1 MLKFVPR
8 SATDAAPIGGLPGWF
23 SALLRSRGA
32 DTEEKARRFLR
43 PGLADLRDAL
53 EITGVAEAAALLRTA
68 AAEGKSILI
77 YGDYDVDGVCA
88 SAILLETLREEGA
101 RADFRIPSR
110 HEEGY
115 GLNEAAVREIAR
127 NYSLLITVD
136 CGISS
141 VKETALAKELGLTVI
156 ITDHHE
162 PPEILPPADVVVDP
176 LLGEAPFRRLCGA
189 GVALKLCQAL
199 QGMPGVEKRLDLAAL
214 ATVADV
220 VPLEDENRVI
230 VREGL
235 LRMADSR
242 RPGIR
247 ALLECAGIALPVTA
261 EYLAFRLGPRI
272 NAAGRLEE
280 AGQAVRLLTTS
291 DPEEARGIAR
301 HLEENNRRRQDE
313 ETAVLRQAEAQV
325 LAGEPFRDGRVLIAA
340 GESWNSG
347 LIGLVAGKLCEKY
360 HFPAVVLSLQGE
372 TASGSCRSIPGVN
385 IYQMLSLCS
394 DTLLRFGGHA
404 QAAGLTVETAR
415 IPTFR
420 ERLNRVIREN
430 CGDACFLPVKE
441 YDLELPFR
449 EWTAETLRLL
459 DQLEPTGYGNPA
471 PVFLVSEAD
480 VQEMRRVGRDG
491 SHLKLSLLDPA
502 GKLMDGIAF
511 SMGDEADRG
520 RTRVDALYSPALN
533 EYNGRVSIQLRV
545 QALRPSPG
553 SVPKPSEETLFRS
566 LLQELSL
573 LPANEQETP
582 ASPVTPE
589 EMAAF
594 LRQPLGTLAL
604 TRSKALAAALAQE
617 TGADPEIRK
626 ISDPRGFSAVLCG
639 WDPAA
644 LEDRWR
650 RVILADGSLPG
661 EAEWIR
667 GRCPHA
673 EVLTSPSPED
683 ARTRLRE
690 LAVTYEQLGT
700 LYKALKACRGM
711 PRSGELAASAGLTR
725 KQVMV
730 GLQAFS
736 ELGLLDWSAEPFFVR
751 MKPSGRSSIENSP
764 LIRYLSRN
772 GLFTR

>member
-8 SATDAAPIGGLPGWF
+8 PAADAAPIGSLPGWF

-43 PGLADLRDAL
+43 PGLSDLHDAAA
-53 EITGVAEAAALLRTA
+53 ITGVPEAAALLRGA
-68 AAEGKSILI
+68 AAAGTPVLV

-127 NYSLLITVD
+127 DYGLLITVD
-136 CGISS
+136 CGVSS
-141 VKETALAKELGLTVI
+141 VKEVALARELGLTVI
-156 ITDHHE
+156 VTDHHE
-162 PPEILPPADVVVDP
+162 PPEVLPPADVIVDP

-199 QGMPGVEKRLDLAAL
+199 QGIPGVEKRLDLAAL

-247 ALLECAGIALPVTA
+247 ALLECAGIAPPVTA
-261 EYLAFRLGPRI
+261 EHLAFRLGPRI

-280 AGQAVRLLTTS
+280 AGQAVRLLTTG
-291 DPEEARGIAR
+291 DPGEAQAVAR

-313 ETAVLRQAEAQV
+313 EQAVLKQAEAQI
-325 LAGEPFRDGRVLIAA
+325 LAGEPFREGRVLIAA
-340 GESWNSG
+340 GEGWNSG

-360 HFPAVVLSLQGE
+360 HFPAIVLSLQGE
-372 TASGSCRSIPGVN
+372 TAVGSCRSIPGVN
-385 IYQMLSLCS
+385 IYQMLSLCAG
-394 DTLLRFGGHA
+394 TLVRFGGHA
-404 QAAGLTVETAR
+404 QAAGLTVETSR
-415 IPTFR
+415 IPEFR
-420 ERLNRVIREN
+420 DSLNRAIREN
-430 CGDACFLPVKE
+430 CDEACFPPVRE

-449 EWTAETLRLL
+449 EWTPEALRLL
-459 DQLEPTGYGNPA
+459 DLLEPTGCGNPA

-502 GKLMDGIAF
+502 GKLIDGIAF

-533 EYNGRVSIQLRV
+533 EYKGRVSVQLRV

-553 SVPKPSEETLFRS
+553 SVPKPSEDALFRS

-582 ASPVTPE
+582 ASPVSRE

-604 TRSKALAAALAQE
+604 TRSKSLAASLAQE

-626 ISDPRGFSAVLCG
+626 ITDPRGFSAVLCG

-644 LEDRWR
+644 LADRWQ
-650 RVILADGSLPG
+650 RVILADGALPG
-661 EAEWIR
+661 EADWIR
-667 GRCPHA
+667 EKCPHA
-673 EVLTSPSPED
+673 EVLTASPEAVRQQLQD
-683 ARTRLRE
+683 
-690 LAVTYEQLGT
+690 LAVTYAELGA
-700 LYKALKACRGM
+700 LYRTLKAVRGI
-711 PRSGELAASAGLTR
+711 PGLGDLARLSGLNR
-725 KQVMV
+725 KQAMV
-730 GLQAFS
+730 GLQAFW
-736 ELGLLDWSAEPFFVR
+736 ELGLLDWNTDPFFVR
-751 MKPSGRSSIENSP
+751 LKPSGFSPIENSP
-764 LIRYLSRN
+764 LIRWLTRN